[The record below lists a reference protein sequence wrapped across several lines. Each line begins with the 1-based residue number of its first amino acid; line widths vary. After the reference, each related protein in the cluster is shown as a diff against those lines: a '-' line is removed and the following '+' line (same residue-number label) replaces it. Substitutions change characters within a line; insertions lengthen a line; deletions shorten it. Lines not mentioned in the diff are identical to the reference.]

1 MSAVDK
7 AVESMIQ
14 NLEAKTGRSL
24 ADWITLARGAGI
36 AKQRALLMHL
46 KAEHGL
52 SYGYANFIALKAVE
66 TLAVAVAANQDS
78 VVIAQY
84 GRAKAGLRPVYDVLI
99 AAVNQFGADVELA
112 PKKTYVSLRRAKQ
125 FAIIQPTRAT
135 RLDVGINLK
144 GVEPTARLEASGS
157 FSAMVSHR
165 VRVSKTTEVD
175 TELIGWLKQAYDNA
189 GDNAG

>member
-66 TLAVAVAANQDS
+66 TLAVAVAASQDHL
-78 VVIAQY
+78 VVAQY
-84 GRAKAGLRPVYDVLI
+84 GRAKAGLRPIYDVLI

-112 PKKTYVSLRRAKQ
+112 PKKAYVSLRRAKQ

-175 TELIGWLKQAYDNA
+175 TELISWLKQAYDNA
-189 GDNAG
+189 G